1 MKLRTVGAIFRKELL
16 VMLRDKRTLIAM
28 IGIPVILYPALLI
41 ISSQAAMIHLSS
53 VEQSISCVT
62 IKAEEDTTVA
72 RWIEGLPRMNLVE
85 TDEPEKALLEGD
97 VDAVVVVKHSARK
110 VLDEGGSLLIVIEY
124 DSTQPRSREAAQ
136 RLNKGLSAA
145 QDRLLEDRLA
155 EVKLPLEFVTPLK
168 IEEVNIAP
176 AARIVGT
183 LLAVMLPLIMV
194 LMVGVGAFYPAVDL
208 TAGEKER
215 GTFET
220 LLSTPATKFEIVCGK
235 FLTVFCISMLT
246 GLLNLASMAMTFT
259 FHLSDLL
266 TKLQV
271 SPDKTPV
278 EFPLLTAILMV
289 FLLMPL
295 ALFVSALMMSVA
307 VLARTFKEAQN
318 YVTPFFL
325 VITIPAG
332 LAGMPGLELG
342 SVLQFV
348 PIVNIGLLFRDL
360 LTGRAV
366 PHTVFSVL
374 LSTGIYAL
382 LSLVFATWLFQRE
395 DVILSE
401 EKGLPLTLRRSR
413 LQQRREPT
421 PGMAMTL
428 FTVILLLI
436 FYLGVYVQSRD
447 ILSGL
452 LITEWLLIALPTVAV
467 LWYAR
472 VDLLDA
478 LHLRAF
484 RVDGALASLLIGL
497 AWLVLAFQ
505 LGIWHSDVLPM
516 PEEMAKEYLH
526 ALRLDE
532 ANLFVLLAVVALS
545 PAICEELLFRGTI
558 LSSVEKRMPAWVVI
572 PLVGILFG
580 IFHIS
585 VYRVVL
591 TGLTG
596 MVLTY
601 LVWRT
606 RSLWNGMLMHFLF
619 NGTAVLV
626 ASDKVRERLA
636 DTIENLTRGQAGL
649 PWWLIG
655 VAASLM
661 AAGIAYLHI
670 RFPGPKKEVSR

>member
-1 MKLRTVGAIFRKELL
+1 MKLRIVGAIFRKESL
-16 VMLRDKRTLIAM
+16 VMLRDKRTLMAM

-41 ISSQAAMIHLSS
+41 ISSQVAMMHLSS
-53 VEQSISCVT
+53 VEQSISRVA
-62 IKAEEDTTVA
+62 IKAEERSPVA
-72 RWIEGLPRMNLVE
+72 HWIEALPRIELIE
-85 TDEPEKALLEGD
+85 TDDPKTALLEGD
-97 VDAVVVVKHSARK
+97 VDAVVVIKQSAQQI
-110 VLDEGGSLLIVIEY
+110 LDEGGSLLILIEY
-124 DSTQPRSREAAQ
+124 DSTEPRSREAAQ
-136 RLNKGLSAA
+136 RLNKGFRAA

-155 EVKLPLEFVTPLK
+155 KVGVSLEFVTPLK
-168 IEEVNIAP
+168 VQEVNVAP

-183 LLAVMLPLIMV
+183 LLAIMLPLIMV
-194 LMVGVGAFYPAVDL
+194 LMIGVGAFYPAVDL

-220 LLSTPATKFEIVCGK
+220 LLSTPATKFEIVSGK
-235 FLTVFCISMLT
+235 FLTVFCMSMLT

-266 TKLQV
+266 TKMQV
-271 SPDKTPV
+271 SPDKAPV
-278 EFPLLTAILMV
+278 EFPLITAILMV
-289 FLLMPL
+289 FLLVPL

-332 LAGMPGLELG
+332 LAGMPGLELS

-348 PIVNIGLLFRDL
+348 PIVNVGLLFRDL
-360 LTGRAV
+360 LIGRAV
-366 PHTVFSVL
+366 PETIFSVL

-401 EKGLPLTLRRSR
+401 GKGLPLTLRRSR
-413 LQQRREPT
+413 LKPRQEPT
-421 PGMAMTL
+421 TGMAMTL

-452 LITEWLLIALPTVAV
+452 LITEWLLIALPTAAL

-472 VDLLDA
+472 VDLLNA
-478 LHLRAF
+478 FHLRAF
-484 RVDGALASLLIGL
+484 RLDGVIASMVIGL
-497 AWLVLAFQ
+497 SWLVLAVQ

-516 PEEMAKEYLH
+516 PEEMAKEYLY

-532 ANLFVLLAVVALS
+532 ANIFVLLAVVAFS
-545 PAICEELLFRGTI
+545 PAVCEELLFRGAI
-558 LSSVEKRMPAWVVI
+558 LSALEKRMPAWALI
-572 PLVGILFG
+572 PLVGFLFG

-585 VYRVVL
+585 IYRVVL

-596 MVLTY
+596 IVLTY
-601 LVWRT
+601 IVWRT
-606 RSLWNGMLMHFLF
+606 RSLWNGIVMHFLF

-626 ASDKVRERLA
+626 TSGKVPEGLA
-636 DTIENLTRGQAGL
+636 ETITRISGPQAGL

-661 AAGIAYLHI
+661 TAGIGYLHL
-670 RFPGPKKEVSR
+670 RFPGPEKEASG